1 MTKLFESFS
10 KEFEQI
16 FQEFA
21 SEKTIAIS
29 LSGGVDSIVLL
40 SLANIWAKSNSK
52 KIIALTVDHKL
63 REESSLEANEVSEYC
78 KSIGVGHEILIW
90 EHEMLE
96 TNIQEKARE
105 ARYKLISNWCRANSV
120 SIVLTAHHLGDQ
132 LEQLLISLSQGAG
145 VYSLNIPRVNKI
157 NGINFLRPLLKKS
170 KDELI
175 EYAISN
181 NLKWWEDKTNSQ
193 DKYLRNRVRPLAE
206 SLLKFS
212 DKKRVI
218 TSFANIERASKALS
232 NIAQDFIKNH
242 VTISDMGYAKFDTKA
257 FLTLEDEIKFSILR
271 HLAIIIGRR
280 DSDIRLDSIMA
291 VTEAIESK
299 SSKTLAGCEF
309 LFSGDKCVIIREF
322 GRVMPDDFKGKEG
335 IWDGRFKILS
345 NKDIII
351 SYAKIE
357 AINNLLKEKPELL
370 DFDKDLQK
378 NIRKKIILALP
389 CIFELEKFIAIPHI
403 YNYDCKVHIE
413 LIDGIK

>member
-1 MTKLFESFS
+1 MTLLFDSFS

-16 FQEFA
+16 LSEFA

-40 SLANIWAKSNSK
+40 SLAIIWAKSNSK
-52 KIIALTVDHKL
+52 KIIALTIDHKL
-63 REESSLEANEVSEYC
+63 REESSAEAKQVFEYC
-78 KSIGVGHEILIW
+78 QSLGIDHRILVW
-90 EHEMLE
+90 EHDIID

-105 ARYKLISNWCRANSV
+105 ARYKLISNWCKANSV

-132 LEQLLISLSQGAG
+132 LEQLLISISQGSG
-145 VYSLNIPRVNKI
+145 VYSFNIPRINKI
-157 NGINFLRPLLKKS
+157 NGINFLRPLLKIS

-206 SLLKFS
+206 SLLKIS

-218 TSFANIERASKALS
+218 TSFANIERASRALS
-232 NIAQDFIKNH
+232 CMALDFIKNH
-242 VTISDMGYAKFDTKA
+242 VTLSDMGYAKFDTKE
-257 FLTLEDEIKFSILR
+257 FLLLEDEIKFSIIR
-271 HLAIIIGRR
+271 HLVIIIGRR
-280 DSDIRLDSIMA
+280 DSEIRLDSIMA
-291 VTEAIESK
+291 VNEAIESK
-299 SSKTLAGCEF
+299 SPKTLAGCEF
-309 LFSGDKCVIIREF
+309 LFSSDKCVIIREF

-335 IWDGRFKILS
+335 TWDGRFKIVS
-345 NKDIII
+345 NKDIIV

-378 NIRKKIILALP
+378 NIRKKIILTLP

-413 LIDGIK
+413 LIDGKK